1 MSMGV
6 WEYGEREE
14 MDGRVGLLKG
24 GGLGG
29 LELLRLLRLRLV
41 VAEEGGI
48 IIISI

>member
-1 MSMGV
+1 
-6 WEYGEREE
+6 

-29 LELLRLLRLRLV
+29 LKLLRLLLRLRLV